1 MTPNL
6 FCLVADAAAHPPA
19 PLPEV
24 ATAHDGRRFSSL
36 ADQLAAGHLTVAD
49 LADLF
54 DLWPAT
60 LDEVAFDPETEAATD
75 FVMTL
80 DSVARTVA
88 AVRGKRP
95 LTPEEIEARKPPPPP
110 PPVPT
115 VLGKVEFIT
124 LVQMAGGMTDEMLVD
139 AHANPLFAAFWIKL
153 QMASVV
159 QRDYPTTPAALDA
172 LAFAGYLPN
181 GKAAVLAAW
190 PTT

>member
-1 MTPNL
+1 MDL
-6 FCLVADAAAHPPA
+6 FCLVVGGVASAPG
-19 PLPEV
+19 PLPFA
-24 ATAHDGRRFSSL
+24 ATTSTGEPRTDLLGQYEAGYLTL
-36 ADQLAAGHLTVAD
+36 ADIAD
-49 LADLF
+49 MS
-54 DLWPAT
+54 LWPAN
-60 LDEVAFDPETEAATD
+60 LNEVPFDPETEAPAD
-75 FVMTL
+75 LIMTL
-80 DSVARTVA
+80 DHGARTVA

-95 LTPEEIEARKPPPPP
+95 LTPEEIEARKPPPP
-110 PPVPT
+110 VPAI
-115 VLGKVEFIT
+115 LGKVEFIT